1 VISTRTYQDR
11 LDTLDRVRDAGIN
24 VLRGIIGMGESRA
37 SARADFAA
45 REPNPYPDSVP
56 INNLVAIEGTPLE
69 GTAPLDPF
77 EFAHDRGRAHHDA
90 EGRRAPVGRPRAAR
104 RRLQA
109 LFLAGAN
116 SMFYGDQLLTTSNR
130 NRRRSRVVRAA
141 RHARERRGRDVR
153 RRVSVSAL
161 ARRAR
166 SGGRICAAWR
176 APTRRGGRSA
186 ISRACLNEARQR
198 RRRERQNPMLR
209 KTWGSSAFRAG
220 TSAGFFR
227 NAGATPAPASPCA
240 AAPSS
245 AARTRATCS
254 ASTGASTSPR
264 GRTPEPK
271 CTACTPVA
279 RTKSPTASTVS
290 LEPASTVHVVP
301 AACRTSRVIV
311 ATASSTDGWP
321 PEVSTDVTAGTRSS
335 ASNAAFR
342 SRATSKARGTC
353 ARPSAAAAI
362 RASASTSTSPCA
374 SSAPN
379 TTPCA
384 PAATAA
390 HVALDHA
397 QVVGVVDERALW
409 AHDHVDRNRHR
420 GDDGLDQA
428 DARREP
434 AFADRGHE
442 LEAVGAARWPASP
455 GRSSR

>member
-271 CTACTPVA
+271 CTALHAGGAHEIADRIDRQPRAGQHRARRAGRLPHQPRDRRDRVEHRRMAARSQHRRDGRHAQQRVERGVQIAGDVEGAWNVRAPVGGGRDPRERVDIDVAVRIERAEHDAVRAGRDGRA
-279 RTKSPTASTVS
+279 RRA
-290 LEPASTVHVVP
+290 
-301 AACRTSRVIV
+301 
-311 ATASSTDGWP
+311 
-321 PEVSTDVTAGTRSS
+321 
-335 ASNAAFR
+335 R
-342 SRATSKARGTC
+342 SRAGRRRRRRTS
-353 ARPSAAAAI
+353 
-362 RASASTSTSPCA
+362 
-374 SSAPN
+374 
-379 TTPCA
+379 
-384 PAATAA
+384 
-390 HVALDHA
+390 
-397 QVVGVVDERALW
+397 VVG
-409 AHDHVDRNRHR
+409 
-420 GDDGLDQA
+420 
-428 DARREP
+428 AR
-434 AFADRGHE
+434 
-442 LEAVGAARWPASP
+442 
-455 GRSSR
+455 SR